1 MNEKQRAR
9 INFMKER
16 VVNTIPE
23 MDLENA
29 RILTESFRETGGEP
43 LAIQKAKSFRR
54 QCQEKTI
61 KIWDQEL
68 IVGCAGSKMRGGILS
83 ADTCWS
89 ILDKEL
95 DTINERKYDPFILKP
110 EDRQMFL
117 DVVNHFGKG
126 VPLMK
131 HGSNR
136 FQMMYAH

>member
-54 QCQEKTI
+54 QCQEM
-61 KIWDQEL
+61 KIWQKL
-68 IVGCAGSKMRGGILS
+68 LAKNVKM
-83 ADTCWS
+83 
-89 ILDKEL
+89 
-95 DTINERKYDPFILKP
+95 
-110 EDRQMFL
+110 
-117 DVVNHFGKG
+117 
-126 VPLMK
+126 
-131 HGSNR
+131 
-136 FQMMYAH
+136 

>member
-95 DTINERKYDPFILKP
+95 DTINERKYDPLF
-110 EDRQMFL
+110 
-117 DVVNHFGKG
+117 
-126 VPLMK
+126 
-131 HGSNR
+131 
-136 FQMMYAH
+136 

>member
-54 QCQEKTI
+54 QMPGENNQ
-61 KIWDQEL
+61 DM
-68 IVGCAGSKMRGGILS
+68 GSR
-83 ADTCWS
+83 ADRRVC
-89 ILDKEL
+89 
-95 DTINERKYDPFILKP
+95 RK
-110 EDRQMFL
+110 
-117 DVVNHFGKG
+117 
-126 VPLMK
+126 
-131 HGSNR
+131 
-136 FQMMYAH
+136 